1 MPEKEVKN
9 NMKPLEFT
17 VRWDEVDLNGH
28 LRHTGYGAMCAEA
41 RVRAFA
47 EAGMGITRDSIAE
60 AAPVLLREELSYR
73 REVML
78 GETVS
83 VTTEISP
90 ETTAEGK
97 RWVVVHQVLKA
108 DGELACEVKVMGT
121 WINLETRK
129 SVPAPQSVLKAW
141 GLDD

>member
-1 MPEKEVKN
+1 MQPVQ
-9 NMKPLEFT
+9 FT

-41 RVRAFA
+41 RVREFA
-47 EAGMGITRDSIAE
+47 NAGMGIDRESLAA
-60 AAPVLLREELSYR
+60 AAPVILREELNYW

-83 VTTEISP
+83 VTTTLSP
-90 ETTAEGK
+90 ETSADGK
-97 RWVVVHQVLKA
+97 RWIIDHQVLKA

-129 SVPAPQSVLKAW
+129 TVPAPDQMLVAW
-141 GLDD
+141 GMGD

>member
-1 MPEKEVKN
+1 MQPVQ
-9 NMKPLEFT
+9 FT

-47 EAGMGITRDSIAE
+47 EAGMGIDRESLAQ
-60 AAPVLLREELSYR
+60 AAPVLLREELTYR

-83 VTTEISP
+83 VTTEVSP
-90 ETTAEGK
+90 ESTADGK
-97 RWVVVHQVLKA
+97 RWVINHKVLKA
-108 DGELACEVKVMGT
+108 DDVLACEVMVMGT

-129 SVPAPQSVLKAW
+129 STVAPPEIIEAW
-141 GLDD
+141 GLGGSVS

>member
-1 MPEKEVKN
+1 MEPV
-9 NMKPLEFT
+9 EFT

-41 RVRAFA
+41 RVRIFA
-47 EAGMGITRDSIAE
+47 EAGMGVDRETIAE

-78 GETVS
+78 GETVT
-83 VTTEISP
+83 VTTEIDP
-90 ETTAEGK
+90 ETTPDGK
-97 RWVVVHQVLKA
+97 KWVIKHKVLKA
-108 DGELACEVKVMGT
+108 DGELSCEVKVLGT

-129 SVPAPQSVLKAW
+129 TVPAPTAVMEAW
-141 GLDD
+141 GIGG

>member
-1 MPEKEVKN
+1 MEPIQ
-9 NMKPLEFT
+9 FT

-47 EAGMGITRDSIAE
+47 EAGMGIDRESIAT
-60 AAPVLLREELSYR
+60 AAPVLLREELTYR

-78 GETVS
+78 GETVT
-83 VTTEISP
+83 VTTAVSP
-90 ETTAEGK
+90 ESSEDGK
-97 RWVVVHQVLKA
+97 RWIINHQVLKA
-108 DGELACEVKVMGT
+108 DGVLACEVTVMGT

-129 SVPAPQSVLKAW
+129 TTVAPAEILTAW
-141 GLDD
+141 SFND